1 MSALYNVTTPTRMQT
16 DLIPHLTHPTTH
28 LYVRQTTGS
37 GKTFAIACSLLS
49 IAIQEHHM
57 LTQKLQCTSAKAH
70 EIQALNTLVVVP
82 NRELALQIVRWAHE
96 MLEHAYPQMSRA
108 KVIQCVVGGKEYE
121 SVQKGVLKR
130 HGMPAILVGTP
141 KTLMNLM
148 ASSDTGA
155 PLVTVLPPEMLRRLS
170 LGDYESAAEYAKRLH
185 SVHVLSKQSM
195 KTMPAGGLR
204 GLRRLVIDEIDQVL
218 CIPGKNATEREKKLR
233 KDKPKPGQLL
243 IDQVL
248 LDTCKLSRLN
258 AVVHQAG
265 LLGWQKREVKE
276 VAQQKPR
283 IRRWIKDRDPLLG
296 PPAPV
301 AQPVETVEPNRD
313 LMRLRELA
321 DLVGRQ
327 SLQITA
333 LSATAN
339 SAVRQWMQKRGWM
352 SSRPLVIDNEDTRVT
367 MPSHVEHYCLVVED
381 QNVVRNF
388 RAKDEA
394 SEQLANEPKD
404 EPGSNASGAKE
415 ADADVWAED
424 QMSAMELMAEVAAN
438 TFEALDPRGSVIIF
452 TRSDASTTQFAHV
465 LERYGILAHDIMV
478 YFDATLQSRVDE
490 AVGSHGHKDRRVF
503 IATEEAARGIDVT
516 DTSLVMILDIPKNVA
531 SYTHMAGRT
540 GRFNRAGAVVSVVP
554 VGEMGWSESKMRG
567 IFSQLDIRPTKA
579 PFVES

>member
-1 MSALYNVTTPTRMQT
+1 
-16 DLIPHLTHPTTH
+16 
-28 LYVRQTTGS
+28 
-37 GKTFAIACSLLS
+37 
-49 IAIQEHHM
+49 M
-57 LTQKLQCTSAKAH
+57 LTQKLQCTSSKAH

-121 SVQKGVLKR
+121 SAQKGVLKR

-141 KTLMNLM
+141 KTLMDLM
-148 ASSDTGA
+148 GSSDSA
-155 PLVTVLPPEMLRRLS
+155 PLVSVIAPEMLRRLG
-170 LGDYESAAEYAKRLH
+170 LGDDESAAEYAKRLH
-185 SVHVLSKQSM
+185 SVHVLSKQT
-195 KTMPAGGLR
+195 KAIPAGGLR

-248 LDTCKLSRLN
+248 LDTCRLSRLN

-265 LLGWQKREVKE
+265 LLGWQKREVNE
-276 VAQQKPR
+276 AAHQKPR
-283 IRRWIKDRDPLLG
+283 IKRWIKDRDPLLG

-301 AQPVETVEPNRD
+301 AQAVETEPNRD

-367 MPSHVEHYCLVVED
+367 MPSHVDHYCLVVED

-388 RAKDEA
+388 RAKGEA
-394 SEQLANEPKD
+394 SEQLADEKNES
-404 EPGSNASGAKE
+404 GSNASGAKD
-415 ADADVWAED
+415 ADADLWETD

-452 TRSDASTTQFAHV
+452 TRSDASTTRFAHV

-478 YFDATLQSRVDE
+478 YFDPTLQSRVNE
-490 AVGSHGHKDRRVF
+490 AVGSHVHKDRRVF